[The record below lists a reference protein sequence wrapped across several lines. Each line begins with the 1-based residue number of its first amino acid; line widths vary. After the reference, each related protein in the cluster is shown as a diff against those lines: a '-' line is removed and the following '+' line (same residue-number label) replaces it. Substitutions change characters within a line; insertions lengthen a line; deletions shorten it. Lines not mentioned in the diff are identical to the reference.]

1 MAAHL
6 GSDKPENVPHA
17 HGVQGILAVSGG
29 AGVSTKKFNDGT
41 VLNDTDSLENL
52 LNPTGD
58 PGPEPSLPPHVANFL
73 GEQLQAYYA
82 QLMNEPVPDRFVQ
95 LLAQL
100 NGKQG
105 GQDGE

>member
-1 MAAHL
+1 M
-6 GSDKPENVPHA
+6 
-17 HGVQGILAVSGG
+17 AVSGE
-29 AGVSTKKFNDGT
+29 AGVSTNKLNNGT
-41 VLNDTDSLENL
+41 GLDEADSLESL

-82 QLMNEPVPDRFVQ
+82 QLMSEPVPDRFVQ

-100 NGKQG
+100 DGKQG

>member
-1 MAAHL
+1 M
-6 GSDKPENVPHA
+6 SKDKHDN
-17 HGVQGILAVSGG
+17 
-29 AGVSTKKFNDGT
+29 GT
-41 VLNDTDSLENL
+41 DLDEPSSLESL

-58 PGPEPSLPPHVANFL
+58 PGPEPSLPPHVATFL

-82 QLMNEPVPDRFVQ
+82 QLMSEPVPDRFVQ

-100 NGKQG
+100 DGKQG